1 MPLSFRIAGWTAWP
15 AEEVALPMALR
26 RRASAVGQRALKTAL
41 AALPADAAPR
51 YVLSS
56 RHGEISRTT
65 GLLTALAEEGEV
77 SPAEFSMAVHH
88 GLAGLLSI
96 HTGNKEGH
104 TAIAAGAD
112 SFAYGLIE
120 AATTAAETG
129 RPVLHLHFDEPL
141 PEIYAPVAGE
151 PDDDTV
157 LALLLDPAEGESF
170 ALDRAPEAPGTGGL
184 AAGFVDFLRSE
195 AREGGAGAW
204 RWSRHA

>member
-1 MPLSFRIAGWTAWP
+1 LPLSFRLAAWAAWP
-15 AEEVALPMALR
+15 AEETALPMAMR

-41 AALPADAAPR
+41 SALPPHLAPR

-56 RHGEISRTT
+56 RHGEITRTT

-104 TAIAAGAD
+104 TAVAAGQD

-120 AATTAAETG
+120 AATTARESG
-129 RPVLHLHFDEPL
+129 KPVLHLHFDEPL
-141 PEIYAPVAGE
+141 PAIYAPVAGD
-151 PDDDTV
+151 PDDDTIV
-157 LALLLDPAEGESF
+157 ALLIDPAEGDLYAMEP
-170 ALDRAPEAPGTGGL
+170 APDAEEAGGL
-184 AAGFVDFLRSE
+184 AAAFLAFLRSG
-195 AREGGAGAW
+195 AAAGGAGRW
-204 RWSRHA
+204 RWSRHG

>member
-1 MPLSFRIAGWTAWP
+1 LGLSFRIAGWTAWP
-15 AEEVALPMALR
+15 AEDSALPMALR

-41 AALPADAAPR
+41 SLLPPDQTPR

-65 GLLTALAEEGEV
+65 GLLTALAEEGCV

-104 TAIAAGAD
+104 TAVAAGRD

-120 AATTAAETG
+120 AATTVAESG
-129 RPVLHLHFDEPL
+129 KPVLHLHFDETL
-141 PEIYAPVAGE
+141 PEIYAPVAGD
-151 PDDDTV
+151 PDNDTI
-157 LALLLDPAEGESF
+157 LALLLDPTAGEAY
-170 ALDRAPEAPGTGGL
+170 ALEQTQDCAGTGDL
-184 AAGFVDFLRSE
+184 AAGFVEFLRSG
-195 AREGGAGAW
+195 ARTGGAGSW
-204 RWSRHA
+204 RWFRDD